1 MFQPTAPTRS
11 GANIVSVRRTTLL
24 LGLGSIFLGSLLL
37 VRWQSSG
44 PTEPARAVVARPH
57 PRATSD
63 AASEAPSAP
72 EARPVAQAT
81 VDAPRLTPETTPP
94 PPEPQGL
101 EDGGSAGHPV
111 GDFSWKYGHAS
122 ADERRD
128 ALRSVQRDY
137 ERELARSFE
146 RRVRSGQFQEAA
158 CAGLDV
164 AALLPELEAGG
175 RLHAVVTVPGNRPVR
190 SADDAE
196 GATGLRWASFERF
209 DEDTLYERA
218 DELDWL
224 RRAGP

>member
-1 MFQPTAPTRS
+1 ML
-11 GANIVSVRRTTLL
+11 GVKRTTLL
-24 LGLGSIFLGSLLL
+24 AGLVMFLIGALLC
-37 VRWQSSG
+37 VKWVSSG
-44 PTEPARAVVARPH
+44 PTEASRAAMAPALP
-57 PRATSD
+57 P
-63 AASEAPSAP
+63 AASESASTALGAPAALPIAP
-72 EARPVAQAT
+72 ASVE
-81 VDAPRLTPETTPP
+81 APRLAPETTPP

-111 GDFSWKYGHAS
+111 GDFNWKYGQAS
-122 ADERRD
+122 ADERRA

-146 RRVRSGQFQEAA
+146 RRVRAGQTQEAA

-164 AALLPELEAGG
+164 AALLQELEAGG
-175 RLHAVVTVPGNRPVR
+175 KLHAVVTVPGNRPVR

-196 GATGLRWASFERF
+196 GATGLRWATFEHF
-209 DEDTLYERA
+209 DEGALHELA